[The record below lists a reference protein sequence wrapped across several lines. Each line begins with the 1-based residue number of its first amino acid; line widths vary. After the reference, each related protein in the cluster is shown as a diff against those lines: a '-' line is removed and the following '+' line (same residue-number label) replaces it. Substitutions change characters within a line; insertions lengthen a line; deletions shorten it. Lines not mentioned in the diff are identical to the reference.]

1 MISQSNRELSIWK
14 KVDKWF
20 LILFMLL
27 ITGGLLTVY
36 SSSMGDE
43 LTPIYDLSKDYG
55 KQFLWVIISLFVGFI
70 ILYLDGNFIRN
81 SSFIIYGIVLTMLL
95 LVLLTPPINGARA
108 WFKLGSF
115 TIQPAEFAKLA
126 CSLAVAKLISCLIQ
140 IALTIGANNIL

>member
-1 MISQSNRELSIWK
+1 MIGQSNRELSIWK

-20 LILFMLL
+20 LILFMTL
-27 ITGGLLTVY
+27 ITAGLLTVY

-81 SSFIIYGIVLTMLL
+81 SSFIIYGIVVLML
-95 LVLLTPPINGARA
+95 V
-108 WFKLGSF
+108 
-115 TIQPAEFAKLA
+115 
-126 CSLAVAKLISCLIQ
+126 
-140 IALTIGANNIL
+140 